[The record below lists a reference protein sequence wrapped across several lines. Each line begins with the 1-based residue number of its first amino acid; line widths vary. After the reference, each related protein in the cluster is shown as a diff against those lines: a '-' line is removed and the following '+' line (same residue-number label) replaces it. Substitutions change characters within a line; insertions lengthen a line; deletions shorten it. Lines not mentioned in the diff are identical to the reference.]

1 MEKCPSSPVS
11 ISLFKKPGLFFSH
24 FSHGWLAGIFQ
35 ISQNKMEINCANA
48 VCWVTP
54 SELGIPEISAPLITL
69 WEKKR
74 QIFQEHSSSRVL
86 PYTNKFCSKI
96 STETKGHQK
105 FNNMKKLASNQGG
118 YITFKKPETVL
129 QTLEPLFGL
138 GQCTVI
144 LNRHRPVHC
153 QIEPSPTSAPCR
165 MDGVWSLDRKKYVC
179 CIPSP

>member
-1 MEKCPSSPVS
+1 VS
-11 ISLFKKPGLFFSH
+11 IFSSEHFTFQKAWPFFFPFFSWMT
-24 FSHGWLAGIFQ
+24 GRYLPDITE
-35 ISQNKMEINCANA
+35 QNGNKLCQCCML
-48 VCWVTP
+48 VTP

>member
-1 MEKCPSSPVS
+1 MTGRYLPDITE
-11 ISLFKKPGLFFSH
+11 
-24 FSHGWLAGIFQ
+24 
-35 ISQNKMEINCANA
+35 QNGNKLCQCCML
-48 VCWVTP
+48 VTP

-118 YITFKKPETVL
+118 YITFKKPERYSKHW
-129 QTLEPLFGL
+129 
-138 GQCTVI
+138 
-144 LNRHRPVHC
+144 N
-153 QIEPSPTSAPCR
+153 PSL
-165 MDGVWSLDRKKYVC
+165 VWANALSY
-179 CIPSP
+179 

>member
-1 MEKCPSSPVS
+1 MSIFSSEHFTFQKAWP
-11 ISLFKKPGLFFSH
+11 FFFPFFSWMT
-24 FSHGWLAGIFQ
+24 GRYLPDITE
-35 ISQNKMEINCANA
+35 QNGNKLCQCCML
-48 VCWVTP
+48 VTP